1 MTKSGEYYYK
11 RFLEKESPGK
21 YEEALGELDK
31 AIEVE
36 PNNSDYYLI
45 RGRYRCRRGEFEGA
59 ISDLTR
65 VTELSADLDDSVEA
79 YRLLAISHGEIG
91 DLSSLM
97 SDLDWLIENDFATEG
112 TYMRRGYHHRRTGND
127 QQALQDYTKA
137 LEIKP
142 NYEPA
147 LINCAQLHYQ
157 MQQYDQAEQDL
168 SQIVSMGDQHPNF
181 LKFVYHLRG
190 MTRHQLGKTK
200 GALEDFNE
208 VMRLRGE
215 DTVIKEVS
223 EYLAL
228 SSDPSWFEYK

>member
-11 RFLEKESPGK
+11 RFLKKEYSS
-21 YEEALGELDK
+21 EFEDALGELDK

-36 PNNSDYYLI
+36 PNNRDYYLI
-45 RGRYRCRRGEFEGA
+45 RGRFLYHRGRFEGA

-112 TYMRRGYHHRRTGND
+112 TYMRRGYYHRRAGND

-142 NYEPA
+142 NDESA

-181 LKFVYHLRG
+181 LKFVHHLRG
-190 MTRHQLGKTK
+190 MARHQLGKTK

-208 VMRLRGE
+208 VMHLRGE
-215 DTVIKEVS
+215 DTVIKEAS
-223 EYLAL
+223 EYLTL